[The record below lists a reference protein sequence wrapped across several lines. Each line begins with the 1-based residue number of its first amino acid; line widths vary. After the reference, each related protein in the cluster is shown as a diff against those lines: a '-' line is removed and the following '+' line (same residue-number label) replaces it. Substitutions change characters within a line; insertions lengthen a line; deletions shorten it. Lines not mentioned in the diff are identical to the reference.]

1 MSYISFFKN
10 QFIPTDE
17 VNLNFLDNFLS
28 IVRGYQVFTFFKT
41 VDGGKPLFLDH
52 HIERLLKNTEAMCM
66 KVEQSHDDIKQLV
79 FDTIAKNDSS
89 TDELSVMIVFLGGK
103 PVTGSD
109 LYSNDPMDILVL
121 VTPIRIYPAE
131 YYAKGISVG
140 LFEFQ
145 RHYAE
150 IKAPFTYM
158 GGLLAQNT
166 IIKNGDYDEVLYT
179 SNGRVLEGTTFSF
192 FAINNNEVVLT
203 PPTDG
208 NILRSV
214 TRLVLLNIM
223 EEKEIKFEERDLP
236 VDEVYS
242 CKEAFIVSSTRDIV
256 PIVSVANH
264 TIGDGLVGASTKKL
278 MEIYQEEIRKF
289 IS

>member
-1 MSYISFFKN
+1 MSHISFFKN

-79 FDTIAKNDSS
+79 FDTIAENNPS
-89 TDELSVMIVFLGGK
+89 TNELSVMIVFLGGK

-214 TRLVLLNIM
+214 TRLVLLNVM
-223 EEKEIKFEERDLP
+223 KEKEIKFEERDLP